1 MPVAPVSRL
10 KKSEIIWLSKHYC
23 KAHRA
28 PFLIHYSCLTRE
40 NPPDNPIYEKT
51 GFADIEA
58 TGLAGDFDFMLSY
71 CIKELDGPII
81 GRVLTPQEIH
91 RYIFDK
97 KLIEEFSRDLR
108 KFDRIVVHYGK
119 DRRYDIPFART
130 RALRWG
136 IDFPSYKELNISD
149 TYDIAKNKLKL
160 HSNRLESI
168 CQHLKIPA
176 KGHRLE
182 PDIWQRAN
190 AGSKKDLDW
199 IFIHNRE
206 DVISTEQVWK
216 RLQPFIRMADTSI

>member
-1 MPVAPVSRL
+1 L
-10 KKSEIIWLSKHYC
+10 HWNC
-23 KAHRA
+23 
-28 PFLIHYSCLTRE
+28 FLRE
-40 NPPDNPIYEKT
+40 APPDSPVYEKI

-58 TGLAGDFDFMLSY
+58 TGLVGDFDFMLSY
-71 CIKELDGPII
+71 CIKELGGKIY
-81 GRVLTPQEIH
+81 GRVLMPYEI
-91 RYIFDK
+91 RNYIFDK
-97 KLIEEFSRDLR
+97 RLIAEFIKDLCR
-108 KFDRIVVHYGK
+108 FDRIVVHYGR

-136 IDFPSYKELNISD
+136 VEFPSYKELKITD

-190 AGSKKDLDW
+190 AGSKKDLQW
-199 IFIHNRE
+199 IFTHNKE
-206 DVISTEQVWK
+206 DVVSTEQVWLK
-216 RLQPFIRMADTSI
+216 LQHFVRRADVSI